1 MKNLKVYLFR
11 HGQTYYNE
19 KGIFTGQKKSKLTPK
34 GIKNAK
40 TIARKLKSKKFQV
53 AFYTH
58 LPRSKN
64 TLKYVLKYHPECKKL
79 IEDDGMI
86 ERSYGNLEGTSH
98 DSFIKKIGKK
108 AYDLRVEGDAI
119 ENLSPKLRKRVEKLL
134 GEEEYKII
142 HRGWNNPPKNGESFK
157 MVEKRVKKF
166 IKFLIKFMKKNKVNV
181 AISAHG
187 NSIRLFR
194 KIIEKATVEETVKW
208 FIPYDKYFEYTIKIK
223 NKKVVKK

>member
-1 MKNLKVYLFR
+1 MKNLKIYLFR

-19 KGIFTGQKKSKLTPK
+19 KGIFTGQKKSKLTLK

-40 TIARKLKSKKFQV
+40 TIARKLKNKKFQV
-53 AFYTH
+53 AFYTY

-64 TLKYVLKYHPECKKL
+64 TLKYVLKYHLECKKL
-79 IEDDGMI
+79 IKDNRMI

-98 DSFIKKIGKK
+98 DSFIKKIGKR

-119 ENLSPKLRKRVEKLL
+119 ENLSPKLRKRVEKFL

-142 HRGWNNPPKNGESFK
+142 HRGWNNPPKNGESFR
-157 MVEKRVKKF
+157 MVEKRVKDF
-166 IKFLIKFMKKNKVNV
+166 IKYLKKFMEKEKVNV

-194 KIIEKATVEETVKW
+194 KIFESLSIKETCRL

-223 NKKVVKK
+223 NKKEVKK